1 MNVNRLRQNAMTTAT
16 AELTSYDK
24 AENYLKSEDV
34 DMVEWIADGL
44 GVSTEFNGTI
54 TKTVNLNKAELIES
68 LVNFQCNGEV
78 VSEKVQKFL
87 TENYVD
93 MTLTDLKK
101 ECKKNGIKTTK
112 KVQAIGIVKMTK
124 AQLIDSILKTSDY
137 SLYF

>member
-1 MNVNRLRQNAMTTAT
+1 MTTAT

-24 AENYLKSEDV
+24 AELYLKSEDV

-68 LVNFQCNGEV
+68 LVKFQCNGEV

-87 TENYVD
+87 TENY
-93 MTLTDLKK
+93 TELTVKELVK
-101 ECKKNGIKTTK
+101 ECKKREIKTTK
-112 KVQAIGIVKMTK
+112 KSQSSGVVKMTK